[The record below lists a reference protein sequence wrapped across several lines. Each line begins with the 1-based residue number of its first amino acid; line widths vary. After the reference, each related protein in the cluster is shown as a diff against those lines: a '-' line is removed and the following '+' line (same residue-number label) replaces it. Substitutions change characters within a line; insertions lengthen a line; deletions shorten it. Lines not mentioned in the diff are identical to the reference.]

1 MARVGEQ
8 GEGVSEHAI
17 DHLARHEHDVQERA
31 GPESRTEV
39 GGRMMMLMAASMPV
53 AVIMMARI
61 MTARVRVLMH
71 SMSRVM
77 IVAKMIR

>member
-1 MARVGEQ
+1 
-8 GEGVSEHAI
+8 
-17 DHLARHEHDVQERA
+17 
-31 GPESRTEV
+31 
-39 GGRMMMLMAASMPV
+39 MMMMMAASMPF